1 LSEADIDE
9 LTLMCKKAHG
19 LKDHANSAPNPL
31 PLDENHIPMEPETDA
46 PVVLTAILDIKN
58 VNALAPGQPLSFA
71 PNGLTVIYGDNASGK
86 SGYVRIL
93 KKVCRA
99 RHIDAKIW
107 PNVFNA
113 YTGVPASARIEF
125 SVDQTAAPTLDW
137 QDPDSGPKELSS
149 ISVFDSACASV
160 YVTQDNEVAYAPL
173 GLDLFEKLANT
184 CVKVK
189 GKLEEEKNRLIKKI
203 EQLPEK
209 FTKTEAGRWFIAI
222 NANTAESEVARFASF
237 SGNDSERLAELT
249 RVLSEESP
257 AKRAAELRLKIK
269 RYQTLT
275 QRIDAITN
283 SLSGA
288 PVGGLEIAQAILQQA
303 IQVAELASGKAFE
316 SEPLPGVGGE
326 VWRQLW
332 EAAKKYAEA
341 EAYPGLTFPFLDEGA
356 RCVLCQQELGLQASD
371 RFRRFADFVQDKTSA
386 EEKAARQEFAR
397 QRNSFEALPVVMDN
411 DQTLLMEL
419 GSDNSALAERIRRFF
434 DDAEKTKQMVLKACE
449 TNEWEIIPGL
459 PLNPNN
465 EIQVLNDEIER
476 NAKLLDQ
483 ANQPEQVA
491 RIRDEVNE
499 IEAKKWLS
507 EHLAAIQEEIK
518 RLKKSQLLKMAS
530 DATNTT
536 YITIKSKQIT
546 DRYVTE
552 QLMSQF
558 NNRLRDIYGA
568 NLQVTLTKKSG
579 QRGVLYYNLQLEGCR
594 LPNIRVAEIISEG
607 EFSAVALAAF
617 LAEIS
622 LSPNKSGIIFDDPVC
637 SLDHLLR
644 ENVAKLFVEMA
655 SERQVIV
662 FTHDLFFL
670 VCLHELAAK
679 EGVQIMDQQVL
690 KEPWGT
696 GVCTP
701 DIPWEAANLTKRI
714 RRLNDLLQ
722 TAQGKYKEGMSEY
735 EPHVSRICNRIR
747 QTVER
752 AIEEVLLGD
761 IVQRFRR
768 SVQTQQIKDLSK
780 ITLNDCEFLENL
792 MTKYSAFLHDQNPEA
807 RVPWPDPQTIRNDIE
822 SLDSWR
828 KEFAKRSGKT

>member
-1 LSEADIDE
+1 
-9 LTLMCKKAHG
+9 
-19 LKDHANSAPNPL
+19 
-31 PLDENHIPMEPETDA
+31 LD
-46 PVVLTAILDIKN
+46 VKN

-113 YTGVPASARIEF
+113 YTGVPASAKIEF
-125 SVDQTAAPTLDW
+125 RIDQTAAPTLDW

-160 YVTQDNEVAYAPL
+160 YVIQDNEVAYAPL

-209 FTKTEAGRWFIAI
+209 FTKTEAGRWFNAI
-222 NANTAESEVARFASF
+222 NANTSETEVSKFASF
-237 SGNDSERLAELT
+237 SANDSERLAELT
-249 RVLSEESP
+249 RILSEESP
-257 AKRAAELRLKIK
+257 AKRAAEFRLKIK
-269 RYQTLT
+269 RYQNLA
-275 QRIDAITN
+275 QRIDAIAN

-288 PVGGLEIAQAILQQA
+288 SVEGLKISKANLQQA
-303 IQVAELASGKAFE
+303 IQAAELASGKAFE
-316 SEPLPGVGGE
+316 SEPLQGVGGE

-371 RFRRFADFVQDKTSA
+371 RFRRFEDFVQDKTSA
-386 EEKAARQEFAR
+386 AEKAGRQEFAR
-397 QRNSFEALPVVMDN
+397 QRNSFEALTLVMDN
-411 DQTLLMEL
+411 DQTLLTEL
-419 GSDNSALAERIRRFF
+419 GSDNSALAERIRRFI

-449 TNEWEIIPGL
+449 TNDWEIIPGL

-465 EIQVLNDEIER
+465 EIHVLNDEIER

-483 ANQPEQVA
+483 AHQPEQIA

-499 IEAKKWLS
+499 FEANKWLS

-518 RLKKSQLLKMAS
+518 RLKKFQLLKRAS

-536 YITIKSKQIT
+536 DITIKSKQIT
-546 DRYVTE
+546 DRYVTKD
-552 QLMSQF
+552 LMSQF
-558 NNRLRDIYGA
+558 NDRLLDIYGA
-568 NLQVTLTKKSG
+568 NLRVTLTKKSG
-579 QRGVLYYNLQLEGCR
+579 QRGVLYYSLQLVGCQ
-594 LPNIRVAEIISEG
+594 LPNIRAAEIFSEG

-622 LSPNKSGIIFDDPVC
+622 LPPSKSGIIFDDPVC

-644 ENVAKLFVEMA
+644 ENVAKLLVELA
-655 SERQVIV
+655 RERQVIV

-670 VCLHELAAK
+670 VCLHDLAGK

-696 GVCTP
+696 GVCTA
-701 DIPWEAANLTKRI
+701 DVPWEAAKLT
-714 RRLNDLLQ
+714 RRVGILRKILQ
-722 TAQGKYKEGMSEY
+722 ESKAKYKKEGTVAYAPLASL
-735 EPHVSRICNRIR
+735 ICLRMR
-747 QTVER
+747 QTLER
-752 AIEEVLLGD
+752 AIEEILMRG
-761 IVQRFRR
+761 IVIRYRR
-768 SVQTQQIKDLSK
+768 SVQTQKVKDLSK
-780 ITLNDCEFLENL
+780 ITADDCKLLDDL
-792 MTKYSAFLHDQNPEA
+792 MAKYSKILHDQREEA
-807 RVPWPDPQTIRNDIE
+807 RVVWPEPQEIEDDINVLE
-822 SLDSWR
+822 NWR
-828 KEFAKRSGKT
+828 SEFIKRFQS